1 MRKLTLWMALLCG
14 LAAAPVWAQQHEP
27 ASERAEEGASA
38 VTEGEGGLQLW
49 AWANFILLAAGLTYV
64 FRKNAIPF
72 FNQRSVG
79 IRKGMMEA
87 DQARAAAEQ
96 RIADVEARLAKLE
109 TDIQALKAAALAEEK
124 SEHERVRQ
132 ETVAELRKIRV
143 HTEREIISAGKTA
156 RAELKRYA
164 GSLAVSA
171 AVDKIRARVNPS
183 TQDALVREFVHD
195 LTGGPR

>member
-1 MRKLTLWMALLCG
+1 MRKLTLWTALLCG
-14 LAAAPVWAQQHEP
+14 LAAAPAWAQQHEQS
-27 ASERAEEGASA
+27 SERSEEGASA

-87 DQARAAAEQ
+87 DQARAEAEQ
-96 RIADVEARLAKLE
+96 RIAAVQARLDRLE
-109 TDIQALKAAALAEEK
+109 TDIQSLKAAALAEEK

-132 ETVAELRKIRV
+132 ETTAELAKIRA
-143 HTEREIISAGKTA
+143 HAEREIASAGKAA
-156 RAELKRYA
+156 RAELKRYSA
-164 GSLAVSA
+164 SLAVSA
-171 AVDKIRARVNPS
+171 AVDKIRARINPTS
-183 TQDALVREFVHD
+183 QDALVREFVHD
-195 LTGGPR
+195 LTGCSR